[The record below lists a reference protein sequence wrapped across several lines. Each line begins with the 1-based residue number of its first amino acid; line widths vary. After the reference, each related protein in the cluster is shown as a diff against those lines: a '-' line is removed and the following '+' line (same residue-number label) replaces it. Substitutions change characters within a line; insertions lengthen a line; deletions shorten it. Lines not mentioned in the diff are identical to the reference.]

1 MRAIDWKMNKK
12 RVYGFSMPRHLL
24 SHPFPFSL
32 VSSVYPWYFIVE
44 RLFRLAWIW
53 NPSSFHNTHTHIHTE
68 CIRFTLYFSTNA
80 NNQANILLRYAAA
93 VGVCEDEKNENRQ
106 IDFTVHILMR
116 SVRASVCVRAGKS
129 EKQKKDKFC
138 FIADSDAESVRLW
151 LGRKDFFCGT
161 SAGAVLTSSCHS
173 LQIADD
179 ACC

>member
-1 MRAIDWKMNKK
+1 MAFPC
-12 RVYGFSMPRHLL
+12 RVIFSLTLFLFLLCRRYILGILLL
-24 SHPFPFSL
+24 SVRFVQLEFEIRHRST
-32 VSSVYPWYFIVE
+32 I
-44 RLFRLAWIW
+44 
-53 NPSSFHNTHTHIHTE
+53 HTHMHTE

-80 NNQANILLRYAAA
+80 NNRANILLRYAAA

-138 FIADSDAESVRLW
+138 FIADFDAESVRLW